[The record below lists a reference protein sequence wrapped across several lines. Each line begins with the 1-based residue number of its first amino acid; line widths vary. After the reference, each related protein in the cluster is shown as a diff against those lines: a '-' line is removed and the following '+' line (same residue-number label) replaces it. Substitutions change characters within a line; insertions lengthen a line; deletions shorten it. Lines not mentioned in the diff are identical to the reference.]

1 MEKFL
6 SESGLERVNYNIDQK
21 IMQYAP
27 ESRTIN
33 SKPLTGDIT
42 LTASDVGAATVQQ
55 LNDAIRSSIRN
66 NWKDG
71 WPDIWE
77 TPVVDTGRVGLARI
91 SSQEG
96 A

>member
-6 SESGLERVNYNIDQK
+6 SESGLERFSFNIDQK
-21 IMQYAP
+21 LLNYVP
-27 ESRTIN
+27 DSRTIN

-55 LNDAIRSSIRN
+55 LNDAIRLNIRN

-71 WPDIWE
+71 WPEIWQ
-77 TPVVDTGRVGLARI
+77 TPVVDTGRVGMARI

-96 A
+96 V